1 MAAPMHRNTACK
13 NDSRLENGT
22 FDSSRFS
29 SVGTLLF
36 TPTIPQSGWQR
47 HECRTGARA
56 TRVSDNEITAWHCS
70 ETRKRKTKNR
80 LCTLGKKGSLRNH
93 FASKISWIL
102 FFFHLKAHW
111 SFVKPSLL
119 KSIQTTWKV
128 PITQSVKLSLTQK
141 GSKLKWILTW
151 TGQSEESIQ
160 LV

>member
-1 MAAPMHRNTACK
+1 MSAPMHRNTACK
-13 NDSRLENGT
+13 NDSRPENGT

-70 ETRKRKTKNR
+70 ETRRRKTKNR
-80 LCTLGKKGSLRNH
+80 FCTLGKKVVYEIISLQRSH
-93 FASKISWIL
+93 EY
-102 FFFHLKAHW
+102 FFHLKAHW

-119 KSIQTTWKV
+119 KSIKTTRKV
-128 PITQSVKLSLTQK
+128 PITQSVKLSVTQK